1 MSLHFSSILT
11 TITIEEAQKVKKKKK
26 KTDIP
31 PSLNSQAESLCI
43 LHKYGIHSEPPYIL
57 YREATRKDKTKHL
70 I

>member
-26 KTDIP
+26 KRLTYLQASTP
-31 PSLNSQAESLCI
+31 RLN
-43 LHKYGIHSEPPYIL
+43 HFVFYTNMVYIL
-57 YREATRKDKTKHL
+57 NHPIFCTEKLQGKIKPN